1 VSLLAYIWIISLTM
15 YTVKE
20 SLSDWEEDVNYVRI
34 WLLIETIFFF
44 AWIMSGCLFL
54 SMAQLA
60 KFRSTLMTDSDLS
73 NDRNPWNDRKTDD
86 FFRYIKFD
94 YFVFT
99 LYLCCLIMDVSVGF
113 YQPYSSPYGRKDMFP
128 TV

>member
-1 VSLLAYIWIISLTM
+1 MKKSL
-15 YTVKE
+15 E
-20 SLSDWEEDVNYVRI
+20 DWVDDVNYVRI
-34 WLLIETIFFF
+34 WLLIETIYFF
-44 AWIMSGCLFL
+44 AWILSGGVFL

-60 KFRSTLMTDSDLS
+60 KFRSTLKTDSALS

-99 LYLCCLIMDVSVGF
+99 LYFSCLIMDGIIGF
-113 YQPYSSPYGRKDMFP
+113 Y
-128 TV
+128 